1 MRKLV
6 AFVRSLQLTRMLTI
20 LVVGVALFLTTACN
34 NGDIRGARPENPPV
48 QMGGQNNPY
57 KQGGDGYT
65 QYKTSTDPRV
75 NDANAHKGGYFNR
88 RLGG

>member
-1 MRKLV
+1 MKKLV
-6 AFVRSLQLTRMLTI
+6 TFMQSFPLTRILML
-20 LVVGVALFLTTACN
+20 LVVGVALLLTTACN

-57 KQGGDGYT
+57 KQGGDSYT

-75 NDANAHKGGYFNR
+75 NPEVHSPKS
-88 RLGG
+88 